1 MKKEYSQLTRP
12 LLIIFLLLNGILLA
26 FQNKLKNKNVNI
38 DVVMVA
44 NILLFGVGM
53 VNIWFQL
60 KSLRN
65 PNLGSGAVIRGLMA
79 GTFLKLFVLAAA
91 AMIYLVAAGK
101 DRSINAIFVAM
112 GLYIL
117 YTWMEVRISLR
128 LNPKK

>member
-12 LLIIFLLLNGILLA
+12 LLIMFLLLTGILLA

-38 DVVMVA
+38 DVVLIA

-53 VNIWFQL
+53 VNLWFQL

-65 PNLGSGAVIRGLMA
+65 PNLSSGAVIRGLMA

-91 AMIYLVAAGK
+91 AMIYLVAAGEG
-101 DRSINAIFVAM
+101 RSVNAIFVAM

-117 YTWMEVRISLR
+117 YTWIEVRISLR

>member
-12 LLIIFLLLNGILLA
+12 LLILFLLLNGILLA

-38 DVVMVA
+38 DVVLVA

-65 PNLGSGAVIRGLMA
+65 PNLSSGTVIRGLMA

-91 AMIYLVAAGK
+91 AMIYLVAAGES
-101 DRSINAIFVAM
+101 RSINAIFVAM
-112 GLYIL
+112 GLYIF